1 MNLNTK
7 DGDRWSS
14 ESNIKDV
21 TLINNNKSN

>member
-1 MNLNTK
+1 MNLNTN

-21 TLINNNKSN
+21 TLINNNESN